1 MAGFLDNIHWPEWEC
16 IDWSERRNAVAS
28 VFAGILF
35 SAGWWV
41 MIDPTVV
48 YVKPEQVNPTFHT
61 CRVFSTLAFFMI
73 NAVYNAQILD
83 EFVSESVSAKML
95 EKWLRRKNNKAED
108 ESEPKEVSRVHYN
121 NTNMQGVVYELNSYM
136 EQQLDTGGDNQLL
149 L

>member
-28 VFAGILF
+28 VVAGILF

-41 MIDPTVV
+41 MIDAAVV
-48 YVKPEQVNPTFHT
+48 YAKPEQVNPTFHT
-61 CRVFSTLAFFMI
+61 CGVFSTLAFFMI
-73 NAVYNAQILD
+73 NAVYNA
-83 EFVSESVSAKML
+83 
-95 EKWLRRKNNKAED
+95 
-108 ESEPKEVSRVHYN
+108 
-121 NTNMQGVVYELNSYM
+121 QGVVYELNSYM